1 MRIYKTV
8 TRVPGGLMVVPLF
21 LGMTINTFAPNLLK
35 IGGFTQALTVVGY
48 PTILG
53 MYLFT
58 VGTKMT
64 VRAAPKM
71 MLRGFG
77 ILLAKVGTATAFA
90 LALDRFFDGHLLGLS
105 TLAVMVAM
113 SDTNGG
119 MFLALTSVMGS
130 KDDAGTY
137 VPQSIETGP
146 FLTMLIFVGT
156 GLAVIPWLT
165 MLSVIAPIAVGALLG
180 NLDDEVRTFF
190 GSHDPIIVPFMA
202 FTLGQTIDL
211 RAVVTA
217 GLPGV
222 VLGFTV
228 VGVTVAVCITAD
240 RLFGGSGAAG
250 AAAWSTAGN
259 SAAVPQAVA
268 LADPTFTAVAAAA
281 TVQVAAS
288 VIVTAVLTPFLT
300 SWRHRRLRQR
310 STSPVGELLVS

>member
-1 MRIYKTV
+1 MQILRSV
-8 TRVPGGLMVVPLF
+8 NRVPGGLMVVPLF
-21 LGMTINTFAPNLLK
+21 LGMAINTFTPGLLK
-35 IGGFTQALTVVGY
+35 IGGFTEALTGVGY
-48 PTILG
+48 PTLLG

-64 VRAAPKM
+64 LRAAPRM

-77 ILLAKVGTATAFA
+77 IMLAKVGTATLCA
-90 LALDRFFDGHLLGLS
+90 LAVDRFFGGHVLGLS

-119 MFLALTSVMGS
+119 MFMALTSVMGT

-165 MLSVIAPIAVGALLG
+165 MVSVIAPIAVGAVLG
-180 NLDDEVRTFF
+180 NLDDDVRTFF
-190 GSHDPIIVPFMA
+190 GTHEPIIVPFMA
-202 FTLGQTIDL
+202 FTLGQTINL
-211 RAVVTA
+211 ASVVTA
-217 GLPGV
+217 GVPGI
-222 VLGFTV
+222 VL
-228 VGVTVAVCITAD
+228 GVTVLAVTGAVCIFAD
-240 RLFGGSGAAG
+240 RRLGGSGVAG
-250 AAAWSTAGN
+250 AAASSTAGN

-268 LADPTFTAVAAAA
+268 LADPSYAAVAGAA

-288 VIVTAVLTPFLT
+288 VIVTALLTPMLT
-300 SWRHRRLRQR
+300 SWWYRRIHK
-310 STSPVGELLVS
+310 